1 MKRPQ
6 RLLFGLAMAL
16 ITHTAQSSPFLV
28 CDPYP
33 PDKAQPD
40 TFLVVVGTAA
50 PVASPAAKNPDG
62 SVALKYD
69 LANIGAGPKTI
80 RVRAKNAWGES
91 GDSLPF
97 TFTAGAPALVGGL
110 RLVAGE
116 SGSAQ

>member
-1 MKRPQ
+1 MKRQ
-6 RLLFGLAMAL
+6 WLIATLLGVVVNAGQA
-16 ITHTAQSSPFLV
+16 APFLV

-50 PVASPAAKNPDG
+50 PVASPVAKNPDG